1 MSVTDNERKKQI
13 ILILA
18 IRRFATCMHVRAYA
32 RAGVPEKSQR
42 FVKLNTKPKERTRE
56 ILMRHIMLL

>member
-1 MSVTDNERKKQI
+1 MSVTDKDRKRQI

-18 IRRFATCMHVRAYA
+18 IRRFATCMHVRTYA

-42 FVKLNTKPKERTRE
+42 FVKLNTKPKKKDKENN
-56 ILMRHIMLL
+56 